1 MACRNA
7 QVSLCEV
14 EESAGLG
21 GLSRL
26 VLWTEAMRAM
36 PEAWFRSFP
45 ILYAIDNNRCR
56 FCGEISGSPYVS
68 ADRLGNRCGVL
79 CCR

>member
-1 MACRNA
+1 MACRYA

-14 EESAGLG
+14 EESADLG

-36 PEAWFRSFP
+36 PEAWF
-45 ILYAIDNNRCR
+45 
-56 FCGEISGSPYVS
+56 
-68 ADRLGNRCGVL
+68 
-79 CCR
+79 